1 MGSSE
6 ETKPPAPPQVTAA
19 TEMGEVDP
27 MEIKKTSKIAQQERE
42 GVQSTIL
49 QPLKVNEPKG
59 TIMSK
64 KKKKNDN
71 MVGMSG
77 NY

>member
-1 MGSSE
+1 
-6 ETKPPAPPQVTAA
+6 
-19 TEMGEVDP
+19 

-64 KKKKNDN
+64 KKKKSSN